1 MSKIARFKSMLNAD
15 EVLGFVIMT
24 RCLVHLSAVGPAVQ
38 AQDRGRHDGEEED
51 HGAVRLRG

>member
-1 MSKIARFKSMLNAD
+1 
-15 EVLGFVIMT
+15 MT

-51 HGAVRLRG
+51 HGAVRLRRQGGGRSLSSP